1 MVVVL
6 EQSLLTVNQLK
17 QDKIIINTIDI
28 DSQIRNHHNRIRR
41 IFVKSVFNQKLINL
55 DDVTNIYDIWR
66 KDDEYIVLRGLEE
79 HKQQDLDG
87 NVNQIIDEYVY
98 RFIKASKRGNDVY
111 RYIIK
116 QKFKELDKIQKIEY
130 FRDTF
135 KRKKTK
141 LLFITLTYDT
151 KASTPVQS
159 WYIIPKLFNKFKSNL
174 TKKFGK
180 IKVFRVWESTK
191 EYYAHIHCLIY
202 FEEYEFEVFEHIAK
216 KGKNKGKLTYR
227 IPYYQSNKIKEYY
240 PYNID
245 IQACESFNKAID
257 EITKYVGK
265 YLIKDNEED
274 KPTKTNAMIWLTNK
288 QGYSVS
294 KDFFK
299 CIIGK
304 NIDVEEPKS
313 ADLTSYMCNSNFN
326 VKKWE
331 FVGLISREELGI
343 SGNIW
348 LYELK
353 KPPPKAIGLI
363 NLLILEKINRFER
376 R

>member
-1 MVVVL
+1 M
-6 EQSLLTVNQLK
+6 EQKSLFVNQLK
-17 QDKIIINTIDI
+17 QEPIIKNLVDI
-28 DSQIRNHHNRIRR
+28 DSQIRNKHNHIRR
-41 IFVKSVFNQKLINL
+41 RFVKSVFNQKLINL
-55 DDVTNIYDIWR
+55 DEVTDIYDIWR
-66 KDDEYIVLRGLEE
+66 KDDEYIVLRGIEQ
-79 HKQQDLDG
+79 HNQMNLDH
-87 NVNQIIDEYVY
+87 NITKIIDEWVY

-111 RYIIK
+111 RYLIK

-151 KASTPVQS
+151 KVSSAIQS
-159 WYIIPKLFNKFKSNL
+159 WYSIPKLFNNFKSNL
-174 TKKFGK
+174 TKQFGK

-191 EYYAHIHCLIY
+191 EYYAHIHALVY

-216 KGKNKGKLTYR
+216 KGKNKGKITYR
-227 IPYYQSNKIKEYY
+227 IPYYQSSKIKEYY

-288 QGYSVS
+288 QGYSIS

-299 CIIGK
+299 TIIGK
-304 NIDVEEPKS
+304 NIDVDEPKS
-313 ADLTSYMCNSNFN
+313 ADLTSYMCNSNFE
-326 VKKWE
+326 VAKWE
-331 FVGLISREELGI
+331 FVGLISGKDLGI
-343 SGNIW
+343 SGKIW
-348 LYELK
+348 LYETR